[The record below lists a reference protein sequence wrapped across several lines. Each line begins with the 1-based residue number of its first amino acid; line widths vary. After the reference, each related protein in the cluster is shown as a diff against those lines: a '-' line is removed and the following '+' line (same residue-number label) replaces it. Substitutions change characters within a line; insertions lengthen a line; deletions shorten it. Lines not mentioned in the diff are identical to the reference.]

1 MKIIDLEKTKK
12 LRKTDDYATW
22 FYCESCMHSCL
33 ITYAVK
39 FYLTEM
45 LVRGESGH
53 EECLEKERAGLG
65 TRR

>member
-1 MKIIDLEKTKK
+1 MKIIDLAKTKK

-33 ITYAVK
+33 IMYAVK

-45 LVRGESGH
+45 LVWGE
-53 EECLEKERAGLG
+53 
-65 TRR
+65 